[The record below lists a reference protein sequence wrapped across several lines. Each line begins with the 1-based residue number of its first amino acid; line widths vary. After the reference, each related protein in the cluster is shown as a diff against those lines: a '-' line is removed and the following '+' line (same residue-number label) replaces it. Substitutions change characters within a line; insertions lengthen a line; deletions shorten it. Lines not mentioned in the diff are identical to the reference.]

1 MRGGVSLLKKKTGA
15 AGQKRHGALFCLTL
29 SVLMLF
35 IPFSNI
41 IAVQAATYSFTA
53 PNIKLYKPINFQNG
67 DFETPVLAGQYGQF
81 NMSAVPGWYTYP
93 SDGVLNSGW
102 DMIEFQKPGY
112 TYGFVHSTVNGSS
125 QYVEANANMRGR
137 LNQTVDTTPGSVVYW
152 QFAHAARAEN
162 SDTSRTTTTG
172 YDTMNFYLRKGGNH
186 GSVAP
191 VSSEIMT
198 TAATDI
204 HGMHIGGTIGT
215 IGLRNATVE
224 ERANGTDWAYYRGKF
239 TIPSDYLTTE
249 FGWQSNSA
257 IWDTSA
263 GNYLD
268 DVRFVTESRL
278 IVEKSITD
286 SAGNRIDGAYGKYS
300 DIITIRTKV
309 TNWGEAD
316 AAPCVLTDMLWNGL
330 TFVDGSVS
338 GDSGIT
344 GTVSYDAS
352 TQKVTANIGEGA
364 TSSAGGT
371 IKGSQ
376 AQGTSGTTGKG
387 QQAIVTIHA
396 KITGT
401 PGSTVKNQ
409 ATVTYNDKHYEN
421 YNSSGKTAYSL
432 IDYNIADA
440 NQLGT
445 STQGYAMNILN
456 ANGTIAA
463 TYRNVNTSAENS
475 YVNQFTIV
483 DRRADGTVWND
494 LNENG
499 MIDSGE
505 KIFSGT
511 TVKLQVTADG
521 GTTWT
526 DATDWSG
533 APLTVVTGS
542 DGKYE
547 FKGVRSGQFRVLA
560 AVSSN
565 QAVSAA
571 DRIVNK
577 KSTSLPAEV
586 TAASGTQGSVDND
599 ASPGLITNSGVTWA
613 AVQTLSKTGST
624 FTPSASTYYTHNV
637 DFGIVATA
645 QLKKT
650 AVAVGTG
657 AEATGTSS
665 APADVLY
672 GDSIRYTIVLSNM
685 GSGSTGSPYG
695 TISGTGSSLDIVAG
709 TSVADTLPAG
719 TAYVSSTVGGA
730 AATPEISGQTL
741 TFRNLQS
748 ISQGG
753 TLTITVTAR
762 VISPNISLVN
772 TAAFTDLDGTQNVSN
787 GTYQH
792 SKGLVL
798 KITKAVKGGAADL
811 RKSFSF
817 YINPGYGQS
826 GTPALNG
833 LSALVSPYGIHDDL
847 NNADVSAGTTAAYG
861 SNTSISLKNGQS
873 ITIRDLPVN
882 LVYVIQETDN
892 TDYAVSVSIDNKT
905 VNGGTANTGAYYPQY
920 GNVRA
925 VLNYNDAEVHYT
937 NTKNRAVPTGIIL
950 EIWPYILAVLIVSGI
965 GAGLIV
971 LRVRGKKDRD
981 RYGKRSHAD
990 SNNDNEGL

>member
-1 MRGGVSLLKKKTGA
+1 MRGGASLLKKT
-15 AGQKRHGALFCLTL
+15 AGTVRRKRHPALLGIIL
-29 SVLMLF
+29 SAAML
-35 IPFSNI
+35 IMPLSNTAEI
-41 IAVQAATYSFTA
+41 QAATYSFTA
-53 PNIKLYKPINFQNG
+53 PDIKLYKPMNFQNG
-67 DFETPVLAGQYGQF
+67 DFETPSVSGQYAQYSM
-81 NMSAVPGWYTYP
+81 NNVPGWYTYP
-93 SDGVLNSGW
+93 YDGNLVSGW
-102 DMIEFQKPGY
+102 DMIEFQKPGVY
-112 TYGFVHSTVNGSS
+112 FGFVHSTVNGSS
-125 QYVEANANMRGR
+125 QYVEENANVRGR
-137 LNQTVDTTPGSVVYW
+137 LNQTVNTTPGAVVYW
-152 QFAHAARAEN
+152 QFAHAARARDD
-162 SDTSRTTTTG
+162 DTTRTTTTG
-172 YDTMNFYLRKGGNH
+172 YDTMNFYLRKGGNN

-204 HGMHIGGTIGT
+204 HGMHMGGTIGT

-224 ERANGTDWAYYRGKF
+224 EHANGTDWAYYRGQF
-239 TIPSDYLTTE
+239 TIPAAYTTTE

-257 IWDTSA
+257 IWNVGA

-268 DVRFVTESRL
+268 DIKFVTESKL
-278 IVEKSITD
+278 IAEKSITD
-286 SAGNRIDGAYGKYS
+286 SSGNRIDGAYGKYS
-300 DIITIRTKV
+300 DIITIKTKV

-316 AAPCVLTDMLWNGL
+316 AAPCVLTDVLWNGL

-344 GTVSYDAS
+344 GTVSYNAS

-364 TSSAGGT
+364 TGSAGGT

-396 KITGT
+396 KITGA

-421 YNSSGKTAYSL
+421 YNPNGKTAYSL
-432 IDYNIADA
+432 IDYNIANA

-463 TYRNVNTSAENS
+463 TYRNVNTSVENS

-483 DRRADGTVWND
+483 DRRVDGTVWND

-511 TVKLQVTADG
+511 KLKLQVTADG

-526 DATDWSG
+526 DAVDWSG
-533 APLTVVTGS
+533 SPLTTVSGS

-547 FKGVRSGQFRVLA
+547 FKGVRTGQYRVLA

-565 QAVSAA
+565 QAASAA
-571 DRIVNK
+571 NRIVNK
-577 KSTSLPAEV
+577 KSTSLPGEV
-586 TAASGTQGSVDND
+586 TTASGTQGSVDND
-599 ASPGLITNSGVTWA
+599 ALTALITDSNVTWA
-613 AVQTLSKTGST
+613 AVQTLNKTSST

-637 DFGIVATA
+637 DFGIVPTVKL
-645 QLKKT
+645 QKT

-657 AEATGTSS
+657 ADATGTAG

-672 GDSIRYTIVLSNM
+672 GDSIKYSIVLSNM

-695 TISGTGSSLDIVAG
+695 TLSGTGNSLDTAAG
-709 TSVADTLPAG
+709 TSAADTLPAG

-730 AATPEISGQTL
+730 AAVPEISGQTL
-741 TFRNLQS
+741 TFRSLPG

-762 VISPNISLVN
+762 VISPNTSLVN
-772 TAAFTDLDGTQNVSN
+772 TAAYTDLDGTQNVSN

-798 KITKAVKGGAADL
+798 KITKTVKGGAADI

-817 YINPGYGQS
+817 SINPGYGQA
-826 GTPALNG
+826 GTSALNG
-833 LSALVSPYGIHDDL
+833 LSALTSPYVIHDDL
-847 NNADVSAGTTAAYG
+847 NNTGVSAGTTAAYG
-861 SNTSISLKNGQS
+861 SSTNISLKNGQS
-873 ITIRDLPVN
+873 ITISDLPVN
-882 LVYVIQETDN
+882 LAYTIMETDN

-905 VNGGTANTGAYYPQY
+905 VNGGAANTGDYYPRY

-925 VLNYNDAEVHYT
+925 VLNYNDAEIHYT
-937 NTKNRAVPTGIIL
+937 NVKNRAVPTGILL
-950 EIWPYILAVLIVSGI
+950 EFWPYILAVLIVSGI
-965 GAGLIV
+965 GIVLIV
-971 LRVRGKKDRD
+971 LRVRGKKNRD
-981 RYGKRSHAD
+981 RYGKNSQSDPD
-990 SNNDNEGL
+990 SDDEGL